1 MLLCLSTSAASD
13 MVEADASP
21 VPERITPYYMTE
33 EYAEMKRQE
42 QIEAEAEANALRA
55 SIEAYEEE
63 QQRKAEEEFRAM
75 QESYSEYYEEPQIE
89 VEQPE
94 ELSYP
99 FNTMSQDW
107 GSCDLEGFVFYE
119 IPKEYADYGGYLPK
133 VMQAFLYSICR
144 DMGYDYPTAL
154 AQIEQETGYQWD
166 CVGAANDTGYF
177 QVIAK
182 YHKERMERLD
192 LTDAMNPYQN
202 SLIAV
207 DYMVE
212 LLDKYDGNLKKA
224 LTAYNCGPDGAYRN
238 YFSAGVEVNGYAK
251 SVLKRAER
259 IRKELEDAAED

>member
-1 MLLCLSTSAASD
+1 
-13 MVEADASP
+13 MVEADASS
-21 VPERITPYYMTE
+21 VVSESVTPYYMTE
-33 EYAEMKRQE
+33 EYAEMKRRE
-42 QIEAEAEANALRA
+42 QNKAEAEANDLRE
-55 SIEAYEEE
+55 SIEAYQEK
-63 QQRKAEEEFRAM
+63 QQRRAEKEFRDM
-75 QESYSEYYEEPQIE
+75 RDHYDEEPQIE
-89 VEQPE
+89 VEKPE
-94 ELSYP
+94 ELPYP
-99 FNTMSQDW
+99 FSTMSQDW
-107 GSCDLEGFVFYE
+107 GACDLEGFVYYE
-119 IPKEYADYGGYLPK
+119 IPKDYADYGGYLPK
-133 VMQAFLYSICR
+133 VMQVFLYCICR

-192 LTDAMNPYQN
+192 LTDAMSPYQN

-212 LLDKYDGNLKKA
+212 LLDKYDGNIEKA

-238 YFSAGVEVNGYAK
+238 YFSAGVEANGYAK
-251 SVLKRAER
+251 SVLKRADR